1 MIEKP
6 NMMRDVLTVK
16 NKFFVTPHYIRVIL
30 ESDQMDLFQEAN
42 IGDNNKLVI
51 PMDKTKPLQLP
62 DGPPKGGVSDFY
74 IRTYTLRAID
84 FEKSEMTVDFVMHGE
99 TGPASK
105 WAINAQPGDQL
116 GVLMK
121 AKRKPLFQE
130 ADWYLLVGD
139 HTALPVISAI
149 LEQLPSN
156 AQGQV
161 VLEVPEPEDVLEL
174 EKPEHIQIH
183 WVFNPTPGENSQLVS
198 VMKEI
203 PLDVY
208 PNKFVYAAAEYHIVK
223 EMQDL
228 LRQEQSLERKD
239 WYAFSYWKY
248 GVAEDGSAQDR
259 RGLTKN

>member
-1 MIEKP
+1 MVDKP

-16 NKFFVTPHYIRVIL
+16 HKFFVTPHYIRVIL
-30 ESDQMDLFQEAN
+30 ESDQMELFLEAN
-42 IGDNNKLVI
+42 VGDNNKLVI
-51 PMDKTKPLQLP
+51 PKDKSKPLQLP
-62 DGPPKGGVSDFY
+62 DGPSKGDASDFY

-139 HTALPVISAI
+139 HTALPVISVI
-149 LEQLPSN
+149 LERMPN
-156 AQGQV
+156 HARGQV
-161 VLEVPEPEDVLEL
+161 ILEVPTAEDVLEL
-174 EKPEHIQIH
+174 EKPEEVQIQ
-183 WVFNPTPGENSQLVS
+183 WVLNPTPGEHSQLVS
-198 VMKEI
+198 VMKKI
-203 PLDVY
+203 PLGSHSS
-208 PNKFVYAAAEYHIVK
+208 KFVYAAAEYHVVK
-223 EMQDL
+223 ELQDI

-239 WYAFSYWKY
+239 WYAFSYWKN
-248 GVAEDGSAQDR
+248 GIAEGDSAQDR
-259 RGLTKN
+259 RALTNN